1 MPDCVRFKLRS
12 YIASCML
19 YKLSDLSHACVL
31 SYNCH
36 TVMHLQTC
44 RASIKMII
52 RENLQP
58 YDVVT
63 LLKFNNKVTQVFSEL
78 TIADS
83 SADMY
88 EAIENETACSYQTAF
103 YDAIKAALAL
113 VPTTAAG
120 TTAGA
125 TATRKSASKAA
136 AAAAA
141 APVSTA
147 TSTATA
153 NYSEYDYWVC
163 ALTDGADNSSVNTVT
178 MLLPVMR
185 SSSCNA
191 VFITVG
197 PLQNAKSIR
206 QLAEC
211 AKHSGRVGLHIPA
224 TGDSAGIREAFGQV
238 AAMLGNVHMESL

>member
-1 MPDCVRFKLRS
+1 VFINR
-12 YIASCML
+12 IL
-19 YKLSDLSHACVL
+19 YAFTYSLTYHIHVCYLTTAI
-31 SYNCH
+31 
-36 TVMHLQTC
+36 QTC

-52 RENLQP
+52 REHLQP
-58 YDVVT
+58 NDVVT

-78 TIADS
+78 KVAHS

-88 EAIENETACSYQTAF
+88 EAIENETACSFQTAF

-113 VPTTAAG
+113 VPTTAG

-125 TATRKSASKAA
+125 TGTRKSASK
-136 AAAAA
+136 AAAA

-147 TSTATA
+147 TSTAA
-153 NYSEYDYWVC
+153 NANKSEYDYWVC
-163 ALTDGADNSSVNTVT
+163 ALTDGDDNSSVNTVT

>member
-1 MPDCVRFKLRS
+1 
-12 YIASCML
+12 
-19 YKLSDLSHACVL
+19 
-31 SYNCH
+31 
-36 TVMHLQTC
+36 
-44 RASIKMII
+44 MII

-58 YDVVT
+58 NDVVT

-78 TIADS
+78 SVAHS
-83 SADMY
+83 GADMY

-113 VPTTAAG
+113 VPTTAG
-120 TTAGA
+120 TTAGS
-125 TATRKSASKAA
+125 TATRKSTSK
-136 AAAAA
+136 AAA

-147 TSTATA
+147 TSTAVVA
-153 NYSEYDYWVC
+153 NCGEYDYWVC
-163 ALTDGADNSSVNTVT
+163 ALTDGADNSSVNTAT
-178 MLLPVMR
+178 TLLPVMR